1 MRRILIACSKCI
13 FTMSAF
19 LCCSVAGYA
28 MPTVPAGYLVEEYL
42 YVGDRALAKGL
53 AIAPDGSLYIADSRG
68 RILRSTAAG
77 SFSVVND
84 TIPYPVGV
92 AVTSSGRVFVASDP
106 YNWPNATPP
115 PPNACYEIVGGV
127 AQESRCGESA
137 AIAAKGDEIYFG
149 CGRSICRISTADLDA
164 GGAASDV
171 LAEHNPSGFLGIEG
185 ISFDSDGTMYFISRD
200 RARGDAAVYAYDFR
214 GPATHVAILRFDV
227 GCMRYSYL
235 FTGPGFDGRLLFTDP
250 SCPGPGYLYSMHV
263 LGSPEVFAEGFAR
276 PLGNLFPYLGPQG
289 IAFDG
294 VNTLFVADVY
304 AIWRITRLPPSVS
317 LSASPDRAT
326 VGQTVTLTWS
336 SANALSC
343 TASGG
348 APSDGWAG
356 PQPTIGHVALTTAAV
371 GTYTYLLV
379 CSSAAED
386 AQAQVIVTV
395 SRPSKSS
402 SHGGGAV
409 GPLVLA
415 LMVVGAALRCNVR
428 RRPLRPT

>member
-1 MRRILIACSKCI
+1 MGRILIAYSARI
-13 FTMSAF
+13 FTMSVF

-28 MPTVPAGYLVEEYL
+28 MPTVPAGYAVDEYL
-42 YVGDRALAKGL
+42 YLGDRALAKGL

-77 SFSVVND
+77 NFSVVND
-84 TIPYPVGV
+84 SIPYPVGI
-92 AVTSSGRVFVASDP
+92 AVTSSGRVFVGSDP

-137 AIAAKGDEIYFG
+137 AIAAKGDEIYFV
-149 CGRSICRISTADLDA
+149 CGRSICRISTADFDA
-164 GGAASDV
+164 GEPASDV

-185 ISFDSDGTMYFISRD
+185 ISFDSAEAMYFISRD
-200 RARGDAAVYAYDFR
+200 QARGEAAVYAYDFR
-214 GPATHVAILRFDV
+214 GPATHVASLTFDA
-227 GCMRYSYL
+227 GWMRYSYL
-235 FTGPGFDGRLLFTDP
+235 FTGPGFDGRLFFTDP
-250 SCPGPGYLYSMHV
+250 YPGPGYLYSMQV
-263 LGSPEVFAEGFAR
+263 PGSPEVFAEDFAR
-276 PLGNLFPYLGPQG
+276 PTGNLFPFFGPQG

-294 VNTLFVADVY
+294 RNTLFVADVSF
-304 AIWRITRLPPSVS
+304 IWRISRLPPSVS

-348 APSDGWAG
+348 TPSDGWAG

-371 GTYTYLLV
+371 GTYTYVLV

-386 AQAQVIVTV
+386 AQAQVSVTV
-395 SRPSKSS
+395 SRPPKRSN
-402 SHGGGAV
+402 GGGAV

-415 LMVVGAALRCNVR
+415 LMVVGAARRCNVR
-428 RRPLRPT
+428 RSQLRPT